1 MTAILAQRCKNPRK
15 PCSHIQ
21 DVLFEDFGEFCCN
34 FYHVR
39 QYFGNP
45 WDRNLDERCLQVPML
60 CLDDTKCSLGEAAKA
75 TGQKTAGQKYAFA
88 VVELRGRRKTGHGSQ
103 RSVNYTKKYSNCYL
117 KAKTIHAEDFIVE
130 DAYRGGLA
138 AQIENCA
145 IGEMDIN
152 ITIQPCHKSQLSH
165 GYAAKSCSEIL
176 AQLYVNLLRPQKI
189 GLTIKVAFLHKAHW
203 FEEVRGSQLET
214 EIKNAREGIRHLMNA
229 GIHVEEM
236 NKRDWEELARKG
248 GLEINWDQMRY
259 EQSSRAKMDEFIG
272 RFLENIRRG

>member
-1 MTAILAQRCKNPRK
+1 MTSILAQRCKNPRK

-21 DVLFEDFGEFCCN
+21 DVLFEDLGEFCCN

-39 QYFGNP
+39 QYLGSP
-45 WDRNLDERCLQVPML
+45 RDRNLDERCLQVPML
-60 CLDDTKCSLGEAAKA
+60 CLNHTKCSLGGIIKA

-88 VVELRGRRKTGHGSQ
+88 VVELKGRGKTGRGSQ
-103 RSVNYTKKYSNCYL
+103 RIINYTKKYSNCYL
-117 KAKTIHAEDFIVE
+117 KAQTIHAEDFIVE
-130 DAYRGGLA
+130 DAYRGRLA
-138 AQIENCA
+138 AQIENCTS
-145 IGEMDIN
+145 GEMVIY
-152 ITIQPCHKSQLSH
+152 ITIQPCHKSQLSR

-176 AQLYVNLLRPQKI
+176 TQLYVNLLRPHKI
-189 GLTIKVAFLHKAHW
+189 GLMIKVAFLHKAHW
-203 FEEVRGSQLET
+203 FEEARGSQLQI
-214 EIKNAREGIRHLMNA
+214 EIKNAGEGIRLLMNA